1 MRPIA
6 EMNEVDEFRRT
17 VLARQAE
24 AEAAFHQGDPRPRM
38 DMWSRR
44 DPLTLFGAA
53 GMFESGW
60 ESLSETFSWVASRF
74 SNVSDYRFE
83 VLVADVVGDMA
94 YALGYERFNGSVNDR
109 PVKPITVRS
118 THIYRREDG
127 EWKIVHRHGDNP
139 PVDSAGAD
147 GNESTHIHLEET
159 MSETSAV
166 PVVRRPEE
174 GRPVPN
180 PIAEDVIIKLTH
192 GETGGA
198 LSMFESTPGPGAGPP
213 MHVHANEDEVL
224 YVVEG
229 TIRFKL
235 GDEMRETP
243 AGGFAFIPQGLR
255 HAWQNVG
262 SEPAR
267 VMFFFTPASPGMER
281 FFSAFAEVPGDGPVQ
296 EEFTRL
302 GSEAGMEVVGP
313 PLAQSHPALS
323 VRE

>member
-1 MRPIA
+1 
-6 EMNEVDEFRRT
+6 
-17 VLARQAE
+17 
-24 AEAAFHQGDPRPRM
+24 
-38 DMWSRR
+38 
-44 DPLTLFGAA
+44 
-53 GMFESGW
+53 
-60 ESLSETFSWVASRF
+60 
-74 SNVSDYRFE
+74 
-83 VLVADVVGDMA
+83 
-94 YALGYERFNGSVNDR
+94 
-109 PVKPITVRS
+109 
-118 THIYRREDG
+118 
-127 EWKIVHRHGDNP
+127 
-139 PVDSAGAD
+139 
-147 GNESTHIHLEET
+147 

-192 GETGGA
+192 GETGGG

-235 GDEMRETP
+235 GDVLRETP
-243 AGGFAFIPQGLR
+243 AGGLAFIPRGLR

-262 SEPAR
+262 AEPAR

-281 FFSAFAEVPGDGPVQ
+281 FFSAFAEVPKDGPVQ
-296 EEFTRL
+296 EEFARL

-313 PLAQSHPALS
+313 PLAQAHPG
-323 VRE
+323 